1 MAALEYFLDDIEI
14 TGTIDNPQTLT
25 YGALTDVDG
34 AVLPSYFNT
43 GMVII
48 PGAPDQDVDIIIT
61 EKGNATFSVAMRGAG
76 VQQESVMCSFFIAG
90 EYDPFYIVVLR
101 D

>member
-1 MAALEYFLDDIEI
+1 MAASEYFVDDTEI

-25 YGALTDVDG
+25 YGALTDIDG
-34 AVLPSYFNT
+34 AVLPSYFQT

-61 EKGNATFSVAMRGAG
+61 EKGQGTFTVAMSGSGLQPA
-76 VQQESVMCSFFIAG
+76 SVNCPFFIAG
-90 EYDPFYIVVLR
+90 EYNPFYIVVLR